1 MPEAPPPGGSGDIGP
16 MDAYV
21 EAHDVR
27 PYVFPVAGRKSGAY
41 SSSSL
46 RTAIKASVGI

>member
-16 MDAYV
+16 YDLLGTFVPLVGAAV
-21 EAHDVR
+21 PSRA
-27 PYVFPVAGRKSGAY
+27 AGAY